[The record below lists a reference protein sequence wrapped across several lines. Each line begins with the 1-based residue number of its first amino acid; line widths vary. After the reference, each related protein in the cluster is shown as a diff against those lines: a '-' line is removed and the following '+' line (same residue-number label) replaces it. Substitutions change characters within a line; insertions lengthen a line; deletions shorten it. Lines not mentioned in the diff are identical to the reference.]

1 MGRYFYMRPYCPGD
15 PKNLCDR
22 CSNHRMVYIK
32 IVEQEEKV
40 ATIIIKLG
48 IASTISALIIMY
60 LLYS

>member
-1 MGRYFYMRPYCPGD
+1 
-15 PKNLCDR
+15 
-22 CSNHRMVYIK
+22 MVYIK
-32 IVEQEEKV
+32 IVEKEEKV